1 MEPKNGL
8 VTSQKPSIQC
18 NATIHDAPPF
28 HADPFRL
35 QQPSLSGHDQILG
48 NLSSHASRIRILAE
62 QGPAAVHHPDARV
75 KAPAVALVG
84 PEGYP
89 VVRPALVVAADDLAT
104 ARMAAWLRVRR
115 DPDGRV
121 GAGWAAVENVV
132 SVC

>member
-1 MEPKNGL
+1 MMRY
-8 VTSQKPSIQC
+8 
-18 NATIHDAPPF
+18 HF

-35 QQPSLSGHDQILG
+35 HKPSLGDHDQILE
-48 NLSSHASRIRILAE
+48 NLSSHASRILAE

-89 VVRPALVVAADDLAT
+89 VVCPALVVAADDLAT
-104 ARMAAWLRVRR
+104 ARMAARLRVSR

-121 GAGWAAVENVV
+121 GAGWAAVERCDVV